1 MIGHP
6 KHDEEVSSRSN
17 GGIRLFKKRKGMSTG
32 AMIAASTA
40 IIALFS
46 PLLRRRLSSMT
57 QMNLSSMMKGKD
69 QHQHESSRHEPQ
81 SHSRKDSK
89 GTAEVGQ
96 MIKQAF
102 TAVQPNETSQH
113 QTSSKTYQTHQ
124 PPRESYAQS
133 LHIDESVMNV
143 MDDESIQQVLNDIEH
158 K

>member
-1 MIGHP
+1 M
-6 KHDEEVSSRSN
+6 
-17 GGIRLFKKRKGMSTG
+17 FKKRKGMSTG

-57 QMNLSSMMKGKD
+57 HMNLSSMMKGKD
-69 QHQHESSRHEPQ
+69 QHQHESSRHESH

-113 QTSSKTYQTHQ
+113 QPSSKTYQSHQ
-124 PPRESYAQS
+124 PRESYAQS

>member
-1 MIGHP
+1 
-6 KHDEEVSSRSN
+6 
-17 GGIRLFKKRKGMSTG
+17 
-32 AMIAASTA
+32 
-40 IIALFS
+40 
-46 PLLRRRLSSMT
+46 MT

-69 QHQHESSRHEPQ
+69 QHQHESSRHESH

-113 QTSSKTYQTHQ
+113 QTSSKNYQSHQ
-124 PPRESYAQS
+124 PRESYAQS

-158 K
+158 N

>member
-1 MIGHP
+1 
-6 KHDEEVSSRSN
+6 
-17 GGIRLFKKRKGMSTG
+17 
-32 AMIAASTA
+32 
-40 IIALFS
+40 
-46 PLLRRRLSSMT
+46 MT

-69 QHQHESSRHEPQ
+69 QHESSRHEPH

>member
-1 MIGHP
+1 M
-6 KHDEEVSSRSN
+6 
-17 GGIRLFKKRKGMSTG
+17 FKKRKGMSTG

-69 QHQHESSRHEPQ
+69 QHHHESH

>member
-1 MIGHP
+1 M
-6 KHDEEVSSRSN
+6 
-17 GGIRLFKKRKGMSTG
+17 FKKRKGMSTG

-46 PLLRRRLSSMT
+46 PVLRKRLKSMT
-57 QMNLSSMMKGKD
+57 QMNMSSMMKGND
-69 QHQHESSRHEPQ
+69 HQHHEPSRHE
-81 SHSRKDSK
+81 SHSHQESK

-102 TAVQPNETSQH
+102 TAVQPSHTNQH
-113 QTSSKTYQTHQ
+113 QSPSRTHQ
-124 PPRESYAQS
+124 PRESYAQS

-143 MDDESIQQVLNDIEH
+143 LDDESIQQVINDIEH

>member
-1 MIGHP
+1 M
-6 KHDEEVSSRSN
+6 
-17 GGIRLFKKRKGMSTG
+17 FKKRKGMSTG

-46 PLLRRRLSSMT
+46 PVLRRRLKSMT
-57 QMNLSSMMKGKD
+57 QMNMSSMMKGND
-69 QHQHESSRHEPQ
+69 QQHHEPSHHA
-81 SHSRKDSK
+81 SHSHKESK

-102 TAVQPNETSQH
+102 TAVQPNHTNQ
-113 QTSSKTYQTHQ
+113 QQPSSKTHQ
-124 PPRESYAQS
+124 PSESYAQS

-143 MDDESIQQVLNDIEH
+143 MNDESIQQVINDIEH

>member
-1 MIGHP
+1 M
-6 KHDEEVSSRSN
+6 
-17 GGIRLFKKRKGMSTG
+17 FKKRKGMSTG

-69 QHQHESSRHEPQ
+69 QHQHESSRHESH

-113 QTSSKTYQTHQ
+113 QTSSKNYQSHQ
-124 PPRESYAQS
+124 PRESYAQS

>member
-1 MIGHP
+1 M
-6 KHDEEVSSRSN
+6 
-17 GGIRLFKKRKGMSTG
+17 FKKRKGMSTG

-69 QHQHESSRHEPQ
+69 QHQHESSRHESH

-113 QTSSKTYQTHQ
+113 QTSSKNYQSHQ
-124 PPRESYAQS
+124 PRESYAQS

-158 K
+158 N

>member
-1 MIGHP
+1 M
-6 KHDEEVSSRSN
+6 
-17 GGIRLFKKRKGMSTG
+17 FKKRKGMSTG
-32 AMIAASTA
+32 VMIAASTA

-89 GTAEVGQ
+89 EVGQ

-102 TAVQPNETSQH
+102 SAVQPNETSQH

>member
-1 MIGHP
+1 
-6 KHDEEVSSRSN
+6 
-17 GGIRLFKKRKGMSTG
+17 
-32 AMIAASTA
+32 
-40 IIALFS
+40 
-46 PLLRRRLSSMT
+46 MT

-69 QHQHESSRHEPQ
+69 QHHHEPSRHESH

-102 TAVQPNETSQH
+102 TAVQPNETNQH
-113 QTSSKTYQTHQ
+113 QISSKTYQTHQ

>member
-1 MIGHP
+1 M
-6 KHDEEVSSRSN
+6 
-17 GGIRLFKKRKGMSTG
+17 FKKRKGMSTG

-46 PLLRRRLSSMT
+46 PVLRRKLRNMT
-57 QMNLSSMMKGKD
+57 QMKMSSMMKD
-69 QHQHESSRHEPQ
+69 NNHPHQEPYRHETH
-81 SHSRKDSK
+81 SHKESK

-102 TAVQPNETSQH
+102 TAVQPKNQTNQH
-113 QTSSKTYQTHQ
+113 QSASRTHQ
-124 PPRESYAQS
+124 PKESYAQS

-143 MDDESIQQVLNDIEH
+143 MDDESIQQVINDIEH